1 MTPPLARV
9 AVDPRGPQ
17 ETMTSQTPPP
27 RLQTVLLQEI
37 TNLTD
42 RAAREAFGTAPTGI
56 VADLLQLLKRV
67 SNFIADASLSRNP
80 PPTTNTLLQKVLN
93 RLEKVEEKLE
103 TRPQTSYAAVA
114 ARGHSTTPLRTA
126 QTALPTAIMTRKL
139 REVRVRIADGNDK
152 QALNIRPNTDI
163 LEKINQ
169 HFPSPK
175 AIGVRRL
182 PSGDMVIQTS
192 TRETKEALTNKAQ
205 WITELGSSATVL
217 PDLFPV
223 FVHSVKV
230 RNVDTTDHEK
240 AVEYIRTQNQSLHP
254 DATFVRVAW
263 PKRVLTDGRI
273 YSSLIVE
280 VDSPEAANRL
290 IDIGLSEGGE
300 LKRVERFEAG
310 CKLKQCFNCH

>member
-103 TRPQTSYAAVA
+103 TCPQTSYAAVA
-114 ARGHSTTPLRTA
+114 ACGHSTTPL
-126 QTALPTAIMTRKL
+126 QTA
-139 REVRVRIADGNDK
+139 
-152 QALNIRPNTDI
+152 
-163 LEKINQ
+163 
-169 HFPSPK
+169 
-175 AIGVRRL
+175 
-182 PSGDMVIQTS
+182 
-192 TRETKEALTNKAQ
+192 
-205 WITELGSSATVL
+205 
-217 PDLFPV
+217 
-223 FVHSVKV
+223 
-230 RNVDTTDHEK
+230 
-240 AVEYIRTQNQSLHP
+240 
-254 DATFVRVAW
+254 
-263 PKRVLTDGRI
+263 
-273 YSSLIVE
+273 
-280 VDSPEAANRL
+280 
-290 IDIGLSEGGE
+290 
-300 LKRVERFEAG
+300 
-310 CKLKQCFNCH
+310 